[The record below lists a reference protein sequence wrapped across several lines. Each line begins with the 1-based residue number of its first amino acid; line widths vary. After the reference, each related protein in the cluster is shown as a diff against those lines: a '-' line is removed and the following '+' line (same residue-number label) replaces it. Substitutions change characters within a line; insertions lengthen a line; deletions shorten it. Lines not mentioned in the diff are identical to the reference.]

1 MKKIVLLICSLFLVL
16 CPIDVYADSQ
26 STTVMYSVPA
36 VVKYV
41 DYDGSSTVQKVDVGT
56 LLKAP
61 SPKGRSGYVFEGW
74 IDSETGMFFDFS
86 KPVTNHLNLRAQYS
100 VKKKSEI
107 NTGVELNIY
116 FYWILFL
123 ISFVLGKK
131 IWNHW
136 FES

>member
-1 MKKIVLLICSLFLVL
+1 MKKIVLLICSLFLFL

-36 VVKYV
+36 VVRYV

-74 IDSETGMFFDFS
+74 IDSETGM
-86 KPVTNHLNLRAQYS
+86 LRAKYS

-107 NTGVELNIY
+107 NTGVELHVY
-116 FYWILFL
+116 FYWILLL